1 MRDAAPVGADFV
13 ALNVLAPWMA
23 RVPLLEFA
31 TATQMATAAS
41 HGVAC

>member
-1 MRDAAPVGADFV
+1 VRDAALLGADFV

-23 RVPLLEFA
+23 RVPLLKFVT
-31 TATQMATAAS
+31 TAQMATTAS